1 MFSSWIQTAKPWS
14 SVKKPKNVAR
24 AHVHLIGPGSSKG
37 LLASLIETHKAG
49 WDTDQILQNEKEW
62 LNFQGEEGPVWIL
75 KPNPGAGSSHQG
87 RLDESLYAKSRD
99 LFGTVAA
106 SLKSPGVKE
115 VVIHFHAITDD
126 MELGAY
132 VGLDIA
138 TYSYK
143 DSDKTFKSL
152 SSKALFIEK
161 GKNELSESILD
172 RASVLAAAVNV
183 ARHAVNSPPNLMT
196 PELFVQF
203 ARKLKFSKQSTLTVW
218 NEQKLKTEKCNL
230 LLAVGQGSANPPRL
244 LRISYRPKKKSSRA
258 PVALVGKGITF
269 DTGGLDIKPSAGMR
283 MMKKDMGG
291 AASTLALAYWVDKSG
306 YDHPV
311 DFYMALAEN
320 AVDGN
325 AMRPSDVYIAR
336 SGAAVEIDNTDAE
349 GRLVLADALDVAVS
363 MKPEPEV
370 VVDLATLTGAC
381 RVALGV
387 EMAGLFSNDD
397 DLAEEIS
404 RSGQKAGDLNWRLPM
419 LERYF
424 AAYSSPFA
432 DFKNAGESFGGAITA
447 ALFLQKFVRGKKW
460 AHLDM
465 YSWTDKA
472 VGPFH
477 AAGGNAQSVQS
488 LVEWLESRG
497 G

>member
-1 MFSSWIQTAKPWS
+1 MMSSWVETAKAWS

-24 AHVHLIGPGSSKG
+24 AHVHLIGSGSKG
-37 LLASLIETHKAG
+37 LVSSLVEAHKAG
-49 WDTDQILQNEKEW
+49 WDTDLLLQNEKEFMS
-62 LNFQGEEGPVWIL
+62 FQGEEGPVWIL
-75 KPNPGAGSSHQG
+75 SPRAGAGVSHHG
-87 RLDESLYAKSRD
+87 RLDESLYAKCRD
-99 LFGTVAA
+99 LLGTVAA
-106 SLKSPGVKE
+106 SLKAPGAKE
-115 VVIHFHAITDD
+115 VVLHLHSTSDD
-126 MELGAY
+126 MEVGAFA
-132 VGLDIA
+132 GLDIA
-138 TYSYK
+138 SYSYK

-152 SSKALFIEK
+152 SSKALFVDKVGGEWDQSLV
-161 GKNELSESILD
+161 E
-172 RASVLAAAVNV
+172 RARVLAASVNI

-196 PELFVQF
+196 PEFFVQF
-203 ARKLKFSKQSTLTVW
+203 ARKLKFSKNSTITVW

-244 LRISYRPKKKSSRA
+244 LRISYRPKKKSSKA
-258 PVALVGKGITF
+258 PVAIVGKGITF
-269 DTGGLDIKPSAGMR
+269 DTGGLDIKPSSGMR

-291 AASTLALAYWVDKSG
+291 AASTLALAHWVDKIG
-306 YDHPV
+306 YAHPV

-325 AMRPSDVYIAR
+325 SMRPSDVYIAR

-370 VVDLATLTGAC
+370 VIDLATLTGAC

-387 EMAGLFSNDD
+387 ELAGLFSNDD
-397 DLAEEIS
+397 DLAEEIN
-404 RSGQKAGDLNWRLPM
+404 RAGQKAGDMNWRLPM

-488 LVEWLESRG
+488 LVEWLESRS
-497 G
+497 

>member
-1 MFSSWIQTAKPWS
+1 MMSSWVKTAKAWS
-14 SVKKPKNVAR
+14 TVKKPKNVAR
-24 AHVHLIGPGSSKG
+24 AHVHLIGNGSKG
-37 LLASLIETHKAG
+37 LVSSLVEEHKAG
-49 WDTDQILQNEKEW
+49 WDADALLQNEKEFM
-62 LNFQGEEGPVWIL
+62 NFQGEEGPVWIMSP
-75 KPNPGAGSSHQG
+75 KPGAGVSHQG
-87 RLDESLYAKSRD
+87 RLDESLYAKCRD
-99 LFGTVAA
+99 LLGTVAA
-106 SLKSPGVKE
+106 SLKTPGVKE
-115 VVIHFHAITDD
+115 VVLHLHGTSDD
-126 MELGAY
+126 MEIGAY
-132 VGLDIA
+132 AGLDMA
-138 TYSYK
+138 SYSYK
-143 DSDKTFKSL
+143 EPDKTFKSL
-152 SSKALFIEK
+152 SSKALFINKVDGEWD
-161 GKNELSESILD
+161 ESLVE
-172 RASVLAAAVNV
+172 RARVLAASVNV

-203 ARKLKFSKQSTLTVW
+203 ARKLKFSKNSTITVW
-218 NEQKLKTEKCNL
+218 NEARLKQEKCNL
-230 LLAVGQGSANPPRL
+230 ILAVGQGSANPPRL
-244 LRISYRPKKKSSRA
+244 LRISYRPKKKSSKA
-258 PVALVGKGITF
+258 PVAIVGKGITF
-269 DTGGLDIKPSAGMR
+269 DTGGLDIKPSSAMR

-291 AASTLALAYWVDKSG
+291 AASTLGLAHWVDKSG
-306 YDHPV
+306 YPHPV

-363 MKPEPEV
+363 QKPEPEV

-387 EMAGLFSNDD
+387 EIAGLFSNDD
-397 DLAEEIS
+397 DLAEEIN
-404 RSGQKAGDLNWRLPM
+404 RAGQKAGDMNWRLPM

-465 YSWTDKA
+465 YSWADKA

-477 AAGGNAQSVQS
+477 AAGGNAQSVQA
-488 LVEWLESRG
+488 LVEWLETRA
-497 G
+497 